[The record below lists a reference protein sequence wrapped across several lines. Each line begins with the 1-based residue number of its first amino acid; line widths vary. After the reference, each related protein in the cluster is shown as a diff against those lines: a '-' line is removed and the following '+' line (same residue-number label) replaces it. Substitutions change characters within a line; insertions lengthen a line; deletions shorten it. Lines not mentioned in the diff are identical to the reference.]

1 MVGFCTNGE
10 NQRPSRPKREVRGAW
25 QIRTMNTSMSRISSL
40 LIEEDKENPKRLRNF
55 GKMVGFPWL
64 EVLFESS
71 YCIPRG

>member
-1 MVGFCTNGE
+1 MVFVPTERIKGQAAPEG
-10 NQRPSRPKREVRGAW
+10 RWGAW
-25 QIRTMNTSMSRISSL
+25 QIRTINTSMSRISSL